1 MRGGD
6 VEVEDED
13 EAGAAVVA
21 RVVVEDDGGD
31 LKGATPSTTM
41 NAMGESASAAST
53 SDGDDETTVFG
64 ARLERCVR
72 EILRAMGEDVTREGL
87 LDTPARVAKALTF
100 AMRGYGTSATAALGT
115 ALFHEDG
122 LVRAPRTEEV
132 ESGTH
137 DMVLVRDI
145 PVFSTCAET
154 FMPFYGVIHV
164 GYVPHGGVIVGLS
177 KLARV
182 AEVYARR
189 LQTPDGLAHAVA
201 HALHDVASPLGAGV
215 MFTGVH
221 LGPFGTRE
229 TAGRASTGCFASP
242 NSVWWEELSALVEHG
257 GGPSELSRGLWGN
270 DLRCLP
276 CDDDENASSRGPA
289 ETFVDAAATDAAQSE
304 SVDESVRESVMNLFR
319 ELDVE
324 KSVRDATN
332 GKASAEDTARQFSRL
347 LSAMRSGSDVPFGPI
362 EESAARDLSRRVDAD
377 DDARG
382 DDGVV
387 VVRNL
392 RMSTVCEHHL
402 LPFHGTVSVAYIAN
416 PTAGALSRD
425 TLQALVSRHSRR
437 LQVQER
443 LTRDVAEEISA
454 RTGGIGVMVAARA
467 AHLCMV
473 SRGVEKPGSSTCT
486 VTKLGRLA
494 AEPALRSSVWG
505 RMR

>member
-6 VEVEDED
+6 VVEDED
-13 EAGAAVVA
+13 EETSAVVVA
-21 RVVVEDDGGD
+21 VVVEDDGGG
-31 LKGATPSTTM
+31 KGVATTTTTTTT
-41 NAMGESASAAST
+41 AMGEASAAST
-53 SDGDDETTVFG
+53 SDEDETVVG

-72 EILRAMGEDVTREGL
+72 EMLRAMGEDVTREGL

-100 AMRGYGTSATAALGT
+100 AMRGYGASATAALGT

-122 LVRAPRTEEV
+122 LVRALRAEEV

-137 DMVLVRDI
+137 DMVVVRDI
-145 PVFSTCAET
+145 PVFSTCAKT

-201 HALHDVASPLGAGV
+201 HALHDVASPLGVGV

-229 TAGRASTGCFASP
+229 TAGRASTGCFASA
-242 NSVWWEELSALVEHG
+242 NSVWWEEFSALVEHG
-257 GGPSELSRGLWGN
+257 GGPSELSRGLWG
-270 DLRCLP
+270 DDARCTP
-276 CDDDENASSRGPA
+276 CDDDENAIPRGPA
-289 ETFVDAAATDAAQSE
+289 ETFVDAAAMDAAECE

-332 GKASAEDTARQFSRL
+332 EEASAEDTARQFSRL

-362 EESAARDLSRRVDAD
+362 EAAAARDLSRRVDAD
-377 DDARG
+377 ADARG

-402 LPFHGTVSVAYIAN
+402 LPFHGTVSVAYITN
-416 PTAGALSRD
+416 PTAGALSHD

-454 RTGGIGVMVAARA
+454 LTGGIGVMVAARA

-494 AEPALRSSVWG
+494 SEPALRSRVWG
-505 RMR
+505 RMK

>member
-1 MRGGD
+1 MRRASCSPSTRARGSPSTILSHIRTRVYAMTHPRETTARITSIDRSRPVDGPPSSCALIPRPSLDGRRRSDSARRSGARGDAMRGAD
-6 VEVEDED
+6 LEVEDED

-41 NAMGESASAAST
+41 NALGESASAAST
-53 SDGDDETTVFG
+53 SDGDDETTVVG

-122 LVRAPRTEEV
+122 LVRALRTEEV

-201 HALHDVASPLGAGV
+201 HALHDVASPLGVGV

-242 NSVWWEELSALVEHG
+242 NSVWWEEFSALVEHG
-257 GGPSELSRGLWGN
+257 GGPSELSRGLWG
-270 DLRCLP
+270 DDVRCLP

-289 ETFVDAAATDAAQSE
+289 ETFVAG
-304 SVDESVRESVMNLFR
+304 RR
-319 ELDVE
+319 
-324 KSVRDATN
+324 R
-332 GKASAEDTARQFSRL
+332 
-347 LSAMRSGSDVPFGPI
+347 MR
-362 EESAARDLSRRVDAD
+362 RR
-377 DDARG
+377 
-382 DDGVV
+382 
-387 VVRNL
+387 
-392 RMSTVCEHHL
+392 
-402 LPFHGTVSVAYIAN
+402 
-416 PTAGALSRD
+416 
-425 TLQALVSRHSRR
+425 
-437 LQVQER
+437 
-443 LTRDVAEEISA
+443 
-454 RTGGIGVMVAARA
+454 ARA
-467 AHLCMV
+467 
-473 SRGVEKPGSSTCT
+473 STNPCAS
-486 VTKLGRLA
+486 L
-494 AEPALRSSVWG
+494 
-505 RMR
+505 